1 VFRSWTLLLAI
12 FAFSLSLLGTF
23 LVRSGILT
31 SVHAFASDP
40 ERGVFIL
47 AFLAVVIGG
56 SLLLFALRGPAM
68 HKAAGYGAWSREMM
82 LLVNNILL
90 VSSMAMILVG
100 TLYPLLADVLDLGK
114 ISVGPPYFDFF
125 FVPLMSGLALSV
137 GFAAFTRWKKTDS
150 SLLLNKGVIPGIVSV
165 CAALVLPL
173 FLAPQMSWESY
184 SFGAVFTLLLFF
196 WVVTMTL
203 TDLSDKLGG
212 KVGHIRRLS
221 GSYWGMVCA
230 HIGLAVCILGVG
242 LSSIYDAQIDVR
254 MMPGDTA
261 QVADYEFEFAGV
273 EQVQGPNYIAY
284 RGQIKVQSESGFS
297 TVMLPEKRNYKAGG
311 QVMTEAAI
319 DAALSRDLYV
329 SLAEPLEGQAWAIR
343 LQVKPF
349 VRCIWLGGMM
359 IALGGL
365 LAAMDKR
372 YRRRRKSTEN
382 TVNMV
387 PG

>member
-1 VFRSWTLLLAI
+1 
-12 FAFSLSLLGTF
+12 

-137 GFAAFTRWKKTDS
+137 GFAAFTRWKKTDA
-150 SLLLNKGVIPGIVSV
+150 SLLLSKGVVPGLISV
-165 CAALVLPL
+165 VAALLLPL
-173 FLAPQMSWESY
+173 FLEPQMSWESY
-184 SFGAVFTLLLFF
+184 SFGAVFTLILFF
-196 WVVTMTL
+196 WVVTMTVK
-203 TDLSDKLGG
+203 DLADKLGG
-212 KVGHIRRLS
+212 KLSRIGRLS

-261 QVADYEFEFAGV
+261 QVAEYEFEFAGV
-273 EQVQGPNYIAY
+273 EQVQGPNFIAY
-284 RGQIKVQSESGFS
+284 RGQINVQSESGFS

-329 SLAEPLEGQAWAIR
+329 SLAEPLAGQAWAIR

-349 VRCIWLGGMM
+349 VRCIWLGGLM

-365 LAAMDKR
+365 LASLDKR
-372 YRRRRKSTEN
+372 YRRKRKNADSNES
-382 TVNMV
+382 MV
-387 PG
+387 PGL